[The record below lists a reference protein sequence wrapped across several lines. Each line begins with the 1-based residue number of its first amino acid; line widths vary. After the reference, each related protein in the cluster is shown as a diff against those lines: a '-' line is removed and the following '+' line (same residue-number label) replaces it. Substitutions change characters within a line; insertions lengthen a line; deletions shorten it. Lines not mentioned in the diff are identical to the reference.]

1 MPRKPASSMLHGT
14 LEALVLKT
22 LSWGP
27 RHGFA
32 ILRWIEET
40 SADAIQVEEG
50 SLYPALYR
58 LEERGLIEA
67 EWGVSEL
74 GRKAKFYS
82 LTTKGRAQ
90 LRAETAEWR
99 RFADGV
105 SRILLTAN
113 PAATR

>member
-1 MPRKPASSMLHGT
+1 MPKKPASSLLHGT
-14 LEALVLKT
+14 LDALVLKT
-22 LSWGP
+22 LSRGP

-32 ILRWIEET
+32 ILRWIEDT
-40 SADAIQVEEG
+40 SDAAIQVEEG

-74 GRKAKFYS
+74 GRKAKFYQ
-82 LTTKGRAQ
+82 LTAKGRAQ

-99 RFADGV
+99 RFAEGV
-105 SRILLTAN
+105 SRILLPT
-113 PAATR
+113 